1 MMRSQPEGRIA
12 LTAETFTHELYCSW
26 PVACRVSH
34 DSLSAKYACALRQ
47 KLTDQHM
54 KVGPT
59 QAGPKENDAAGLPS
73 VWFEY
78 DDGKHFLRQAVA
90 LSTDRAVSLVLGT
103 STNDARLS
111 LIRSFEQALRSLQ
124 RLGPIEAPADQRPD
138 QAGGDAAPVSVSPD
152 DGALVLDGTPG
163 DAVPGDAAV
172 AMDAWVDAGTTFVSA
187 PVPKVSPIRPCP

>member
-1 MMRSQPEGRIA
+1 
-12 LTAETFTHELYCSW
+12 
-26 PVACRVSH
+26 
-34 DSLSAKYACALRQ
+34 
-47 KLTDQHM
+47 M

-103 STNDARLS
+103 SSNDARLS
-111 LIRSFEQALRSLQ
+111 LVRSFEQALRSLQ
-124 RLGPIEAPADQRPD
+124 RLGPIETPADQKPD
-138 QAGGDAAPVSVSPD
+138 QTSDQAAGDAATVSVSPN
-152 DGALVLDGTPG
+152 DGALFLDGAPG
-163 DAVPGDAAV
+163 DSVPGDAAI